1 MDAALADAPAGL
13 KRYRQPATQR
23 FIPHLSNPEPL
34 PDTMWMQNCVAI
46 PDEQFESRIV
56 RYALDEQIS
65 FAPSRVILPTRT
77 YRNYGTFIAD
87 SAATP
92 GR

>member
-23 FIPHLSNPEPL
+23 FIPHLSNTEPL
-34 PDTMWMQNCVAI
+34 PDAMWTQYCSAI
-46 PDEQFESRIV
+46 SDGRFESGFV
-56 RYALDEQIS
+56 RYPLDEQIS
-65 FAPSRVILPTRT
+65 FAPTRVILPART

-87 SAATP
+87 SAATL